1 MRVLLAFLIVVAF
14 PAAASAAVPPATLT
28 KVDVPGTTAFAA
40 TPDDL
45 SAYGYVEEEY
55 YVSGTANRYR
65 IADPLRD
72 AQVVDGG
79 HPYKTRMIIRRP
91 ADPAKFNG
99 TLAVEWYNVTTGQ
112 DIDFDWAASHEYLMR
127 NGYAA
132 VSLSAQLVGV
142 ERLKTWSPARY
153 GDLSLT
159 APNAD
164 PAGGVLDARGDVL
177 GWDVFSQTVQ
187 ALRGGALA
195 SLAVKRVI
203 ANGESQSA
211 GRLTSYYNSIDP
223 LHRVVD
229 GIVYYDRGGP
239 WRTDSPTKAISV
251 ATEFGSRSGATLP
264 DSPSFRLW
272 EVAGSS
278 HVSLHDVRYV
288 DAITGRDKGL
298 PAPVTLTELITGCA
312 YEPLWST
319 VPTHHVLNS
328 AFDHVNRWIQGFPA
342 PPSAPRMEREGT
354 GLKRDGDN
362 RVVGGIRLADFTHP
376 TAFTLGGLNTG
387 PGFCY
392 LAGHHRFYTASE
404 LAARY
409 PDPHVYVR
417 GVVDTTAG
425 NLAAGYVLGADAG
438 ETVAAAYR
446 VFDLGTTTGTV
457 GGNVPA
463 TLSLSIGSASF
474 GAFTPGVAREYTAT
488 TTATVTSSAGDA
500 TLSVGE
506 PGRLANGAFTLAQ
519 PLRVLGL
526 PKTYAGPVAND
537 AVPIAF
543 AQAIGASE
551 PLRTGTYATTL
562 TFTLSTT
569 NP

>member
-1 MRVLLAFLIVVAF
+1 M
-14 PAAASAAVPPATLT
+14 
-28 KVDVPGTTAFAA
+28 PGTTAFAA

-55 YVSGTANRYR
+55 YVTGTANRYR
-65 IADPLRD
+65 IVDPLRD

-112 DIDFDWAASHEYLMR
+112 DIDFDWATSHEYLMR

-142 ERLKTWSPARY
+142 DRLKTWSPARY

-159 APNAD
+159 APNTD
-164 PAGGVLDARGDVL
+164 PAGGTLDARGDVL

-187 ALRGGALA
+187 ALRDGALP

-211 GRLTSYYNSIDP
+211 GRLTTYYNSIDP
-223 LHRVVD
+223 LHRVID

-239 WRTDSPTKAISV
+239 WRADSPTKAISV
-251 ATEFGSRSGATLP
+251 ATEFGSRSGPTYP
-264 DSPSFRLW
+264 DSANFRLW
-272 EVAGSS
+272 EVAGTS
-278 HVSLHDVRYV
+278 HVSLHDMRYV

-319 VPTHHVLNS
+319 VPTHQVLNA
-328 AFDHVNRWIQGFPA
+328 AFDHVNRWVQGFPA
-342 PPSAPRMEREGT
+342 PPSAARMERDT
-354 GLKRDGDN
+354 SVAPPVLRRDAAIACS
-362 RVVGGIRLADFTHP
+362 GGIRLAEFTHP

-392 LAGHHRFYTASE
+392 LAGHHRFYTAAE
-404 LAARY
+404 LAALY
-409 PDPHVYVR
+409 PDPHAYVR
-417 GVVDTTAG
+417 GVVDTTAA
-425 NLAAGYVLGADAG
+425 NLAAGYILGA
-438 ETVAAAYR
+438 R
-446 VFDLGTTTGTV
+446 
-457 GGNVPA
+457 
-463 TLSLSIGSASF
+463 
-474 GAFTPGVAREYTAT
+474 RER
-488 TTATVTSSAGDA
+488 D
-500 TLSVGE
+500 
-506 PGRLANGAFTLAQ
+506 GRLPPT
-519 PLRVLGL
+519 
-526 PKTYAGPVAND
+526 
-537 AVPIAF
+537 
-543 AQAIGASE
+543 ASSISA
-551 PLRTGTYATTL
+551 R
-562 TFTLSTT
+562 
-569 NP
+569 